1 MMVHTLTRFWL
12 LVIKSNVGKWH
23 THGDNPALL
32 VKVNIGGR
40 FPVHVHILCRVG
52 LQRIG

>member
-1 MMVHTLTRFWL
+1 MMVHTLTRLWL